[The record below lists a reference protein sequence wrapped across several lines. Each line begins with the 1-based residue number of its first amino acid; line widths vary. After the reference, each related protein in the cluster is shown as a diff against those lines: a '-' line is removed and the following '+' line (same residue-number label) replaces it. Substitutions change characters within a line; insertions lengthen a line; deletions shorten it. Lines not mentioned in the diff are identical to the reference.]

1 MTLKKFSLLFLL
13 TIFFASCN
21 LSNSTRGNQ
30 EFGVDA
36 EYFIGLQKLAE
47 GKTNEAIN
55 KFLKCS
61 KKGSYYCARR
71 STEELTKIAD
81 AKSKSKAIEKL
92 LHRFPDSA
100 SYLLAS
106 KHYFL
111 LEDYEKII
119 RITQKIDFA
128 TEKDELIKM
137 RLISLNK
144 KNFESYNDEV
154 FKWFTICPISKE
166 HYQFYRDFYN
176 PSNSYTSV
184 QASPH
189 DKIINFRIAVYK
201 RDYLA
206 ALEMTNQ
213 LFEYFSESQTTPSA
227 QIASDIG
234 KAFLYGSE
242 DFSQNAVLFSSYAQK
257 FKNTDAE
264 FYFWFY
270 AGRFYE
276 KAGLYQKRTHDCFE
290 NAINSTKDLKL
301 KDNALWYQM
310 DAQLKISVDKTVE
323 NILNYAK
330 RWNDSSYFEDFFER
344 LLSVLLTSG
353 RWAQI
358 PTVYKQIDGYASD
371 EITAKY
377 AFIYAQLLKQNIISS
392 PEAEQEIQK
401 AFVRALKSG
410 SNTYYKIQAAKSL
423 NFLDEQILELLQK
436 PANLS
441 QEKVNPDAEILLK
454 GYAFFGFPE
463 KIYDEFLTVK
473 DVSSKTAFFLSDFLN
488 KCATGKD
495 DFYTQSLRIAVSAA
509 KKSNVP
515 LTLQQLKLIYPQ
527 NFSEIVE
534 ACAQKYQIPSFIMY
548 ALIRSE
554 SFFDADVISSAG
566 AIGLTQLMEFTAG
579 DIARKLRVKNYE
591 LTDPA
596 INIEFGTYYLAELL
610 SRTNNSYLHAFM
622 SYNAGITRVR
632 RWSKKNLNDELFLE
646 IVPYEETREYGRKLI
661 SASTIYELIYK

>member
-1 MTLKKFSLLFLL
+1 MKKFSLLFLL

-213 LFEYFSESQTTPSA
+213 LHSNDKSTSA
-227 QIASDIG
+227 
-234 KAFLYGSE
+234 
-242 DFSQNAVLFSSYAQK
+242 V
-257 FKNTDAE
+257 NTRMSA
-264 FYFWFY
+264 
-270 AGRFYE
+270 
-276 KAGLYQKRTHDCFE
+276 
-290 NAINSTKDLKL
+290 KL
-301 KDNALWYQM
+301 
-310 DAQLKISVDKTVE
+310 S
-323 NILNYAK
+323 
-330 RWNDSSYFEDFFER
+330 
-344 LLSVLLTSG
+344 
-353 RWAQI
+353 
-358 PTVYKQIDGYASD
+358 
-371 EITAKY
+371 
-377 AFIYAQLLKQNIISS
+377 
-392 PEAEQEIQK
+392 
-401 AFVRALKSG
+401 KS
-410 SNTYYKIQAAKSL
+410 
-423 NFLDEQILELLQK
+423 
-436 PANLS
+436 
-441 QEKVNPDAEILLK
+441 
-454 GYAFFGFPE
+454 
-463 KIYDEFLTVK
+463 FLT
-473 DVSSKTAFFLSDFLN
+473 L
-488 KCATGKD
+488 
-495 DFYTQSLRIAVSAA
+495 
-509 KKSNVP
+509 
-515 LTLQQLKLIYPQ
+515 
-527 NFSEIVE
+527 
-534 ACAQKYQIPSFIMY
+534 
-548 ALIRSE
+548 
-554 SFFDADVISSAG
+554 
-566 AIGLTQLMEFTAG
+566 
-579 DIARKLRVKNYE
+579 
-591 LTDPA
+591 
-596 INIEFGTYYLAELL
+596 
-610 SRTNNSYLHAFM
+610 
-622 SYNAGITRVR
+622 
-632 RWSKKNLNDELFLE
+632 
-646 IVPYEETREYGRKLI
+646 
-661 SASTIYELIYK
+661 

>member
-1 MTLKKFSLLFLL
+1 MF
-13 TIFFASCN
+13 
-21 LSNSTRGNQ
+21 Q
-30 EFGVDA
+30 
-36 EYFIGLQKLAE
+36 
-47 GKTNEAIN
+47 
-55 KFLKCS
+55 
-61 KKGSYYCARR
+61 KGSYYCARR

-377 AFIYAQLLKQNIISS
+377 AFIYAQLLQQNIISS
-392 PEAEQEIQK
+392 PEAEQEIQNAIK
-401 AFVRALKSG
+401 SVDKNLCYDITGNFCKELIEGHEREEEIIIHLIGFVNAILITAVNVDVNLQEMFPDGIRKRIRELLEVVENERIRRYLKRYFIDPVMKQRMEGLERQSSSMIEQIEELIEESKGNITLTECADALGVHQTYVWKILKMHRDKSF
-410 SNTYYKIQAAKSL
+410 SDYIEEYKINEAKRL
-423 NFLDEQILELLQK
+423 LLETNK
-436 PANLS
+436 T
-441 QEKVNPDAEILLK
+441 VAEIAEELH
-454 GYAFFGFPE
+454 
-463 KIYDEFLTVK
+463 
-473 DVSSKTAFFLSDFLN
+473 
-488 KCATGKD
+488 
-495 DFYTQSLRIAVSAA
+495 YT
-509 KKSNVP
+509 N
-515 LTLQQLKLIYPQ
+515 PQ
-527 NFSEIVE
+527 NF
-534 ACAQKYQIPSFIMY
+534 
-548 ALIRSE
+548 IR
-554 SFFDADVISSAG
+554 FFSKTT
-566 AIGLTQLMEFTAG
+566 GLTPGKF
-579 DIARKLRVKNYE
+579 
-591 LTDPA
+591 
-596 INIEFGTYYLAELL
+596 
-610 SRTNNSYLHAFM
+610 
-622 SYNAGITRVR
+622 
-632 RWSKKNLNDELFLE
+632 
-646 IVPYEETREYGRKLI
+646 RKLI
-661 SASTIYELIYK
+661 